1 MKMIYLIK
9 DYKNHRLLIRH
20 KINIKHKLLDK
31 NNIQY
36 CYKRINSN
44 KFNSSTVSV
53 TFVLILT
60 TSFRLAK
67 VSFKE

>member
-1 MKMIYLIK
+1 MMEISVIQMKMIYLIK

-44 KFNSSTVSV
+44 KFNQKHYQIWVC
-53 TFVLILT
+53 IY
-60 TSFRLAK
+60 
-67 VSFKE
+67 